1 MSIDEFIA
9 FWTSAGAAKAL
20 RVFWYFFAFEVSR
33 YVLFDF
39 VVVLFYKGDR
49 YMKRGNRESA
59 KESLWAELPFVSVIV
74 PGKNEGKHIY
84 KLVQSLSEQT
94 YKNFEIIVVDD
105 GSDDKTA
112 LIGRDM
118 ERNGLI
124 TLFLS
129 NEVRGGKASAA
140 NLAFRYAKGK
150 YILHLDADCSFHRDA
165 IENILF
171 PFYMDPQLGA
181 VGGNLEVRD
190 PGKNLC
196 TSLQAIEYLKTISI
210 GRMVT
215 SYLGIYSIISGA
227 FGMFRKDVLDQVKG
241 WDIGPGLD
249 GDITMKIRKLGYR
262 IHFEP
267 SAIGLTNVP
276 NTFGKL
282 GKQRLRWNKS
292 IVRFRMRKHKDVFY
306 PGEHF
311 RFVNFFAS
319 AENIFFN
326 VILNIL
332 WYVHISDMIINFSDL
347 LIYILPM
354 NLLLYTLAN
363 TLQFLVVMIFSSDYK
378 DKLKLVPYLPLMVFY
393 NGYYMRI
400 VKTIAHFREM
410 FMWSSYNDPWNPSKS
425 SQQAKKY
432 HL

>member
-1 MSIDEFIA
+1 MSIDSFIY
-9 FWTSAGAAKAL
+9 FWSDTGTTKFI
-20 RVFWYFFAFEVSR
+20 RIFWLFFAFELGR
-33 YVLFDF
+33 YVIFDLI
-39 VVVLFYKGDR
+39 VVLFYKGNR
-49 YMKRGNRESA
+49 RINREKIQLA
-59 KESLWAELPFVSVIV
+59 KDKVWDELPLVSVIV

-84 KLVQSLSEQT
+84 KLVRSLSEQT

-105 GSDDKTA
+105 GSEDNTA
-112 LIGRDM
+112 IIGRDM

-124 TLFLS
+124 NLFLS

-150 YILHLDADCSFHRDA
+150 YVLHLDADCSFHRDA
-165 IENILF
+165 IENALF
-171 PFYMDPQLGA
+171 PFYMDERIAA

-190 PGKNLC
+190 GDKNLC
-196 TSLQAIEYLKTISI
+196 TNLQSIEYLKTISI

-215 SYLGIYSIISGA
+215 SYLGIYNIVSGA

-262 IHFEP
+262 VHFEP
-267 SAIGLTNVP
+267 SAIGLTSVP
-276 NTFGKL
+276 STFTKL
-282 GKQRLRWNKS
+282 AKQRLRWNKS

-306 PGEHF
+306 PGAHF
-311 RFVNFFAS
+311 NFLNLMAS

-332 WYVHISDMIINFSDL
+332 WYFHVSDMIINFSDI

-354 NLLLYTLAN
+354 NLLLYTCAN
-363 TLQFLVVMIFSSDYK
+363 VFQFLVVLFFSSDAK
-378 DKLKLVPYLPLMVFY
+378 SKLKFIPYLPLLVFY
-393 NGYYMRI
+393 NGYFMRI
-400 VKTIAHFREM
+400 VKSIAHFREM
-410 FMWSSYNDPWNPSKS
+410 FMWSSYNDSWNPAKS
-425 SQQAKKY
+425 SLEAKKY
-432 HL
+432 QL

>member
-1 MSIDEFIA
+1 MIIDEFIG
-9 FWTSAGAAKAL
+9 FWSNAGSWKAL
-20 RVFWYFFAFEVSR
+20 RVFWYFFAFELGR
-33 YVLFDF
+33 YVFFDF
-39 VVVLFYKGDR
+39 IVVLVYKCNRYLKHEDR
-49 YMKRGNRESA
+49 VIA
-59 KESLWAELPFVSVIV
+59 KEKLWAELPFVSVIV

-84 KLVQSLSEQT
+84 KLVRSLSEQT

-105 GSDDKTA
+105 GSSDKTA

-118 ERNGLI
+118 ERNGLVS
-124 TLFLS
+124 LFLS

-150 YILHLDADCSFHRDA
+150 YVLHLDADCSFHRDA
-165 IENILF
+165 IENSLF

-190 PGKNLC
+190 PGKNIC
-196 TSLQAIEYLKTISI
+196 TSLQAIEYLKTIGI

-249 GDITMKIRKLGYR
+249 GDITMKIRKLGYKV
-262 IHFEP
+262 HFEP
-267 SAIGLTNVP
+267 TAIGLTSVP

-282 GKQRLRWNKS
+282 AKQRLRWNKS
-292 IVRFRMRKHKDVFY
+292 IVRFRMRKHKDVFS
-306 PGEHF
+306 PGAHF
-311 RFVNFFAS
+311 RFINFFAS

-332 WYVHISDMIINFSDL
+332 WYVHVSDMIVNFSDL

-363 TLQFLVVMIFSSDYK
+363 FLQFWVVLMFSADYK
-378 DKLKLVPYLPLMVFY
+378 NRLSLIPYLPLMVFY

-400 VKTIAHFREM
+400 IKTLAHFREM
-410 FMWSSYNDPWNPSKS
+410 FLWSSYNDPWNPSKS
-425 SQQAKKY
+425 SQQAKRLK
-432 HL
+432 L